1 MMIRFGKLAQTAIA
15 AMSVLAEHYDG
26 GKTKL
31 NSADIAAARELPQP
45 VVAKVL
51 TTLSS
56 LGLIDGTR
64 GPGGGYWLKREPKEI
79 SLFEIVAE
87 FERADSTI
95 MCPFGP
101 NWCGSGDPC
110 PMHDSIVKMTGDW
123 EDYLKGTR
131 LNIFRLNEA
140 HTVAT

>member
-31 NSADIAAARELPQP
+31 NSAEIAAARELTQP

-64 GPGGGYWLKREPKEI
+64 GPGGGYWLKRKPEEI

-87 FERADSTI
+87 FERTDSTI

-110 PMHDSIVKMTGDW
+110 PMHNSIVKMTGDW
-123 EDYLKGTR
+123 ENYLKGTR
-131 LNIFRLNEA
+131 LNIFRLTAA
-140 HTVAT
+140 HSITT